1 MPMLSL
7 GASVGSTVRQTRS
20 SVWKR
25 APVIALAAAVAL
37 MLAGLILAAM
47 NERDYSAQKIDE
59 VTVQG
64 RFLALIV
71 TAALDFDDRAAAQE
85 YVDALKANPEAE
97 AAAIYDSHGALFA
110 SYSRGGA
117 AGLPAVPPPTGAAF
131 NGNRLIVAMPVI
143 EAGRTLGTVY
153 LDMVTEPV
161 WRRLQRY
168 VGIGL
173 LVTMAALLVLVLG
186 ATHAALTKAND
197 ELERQAVDLAAAN
210 RQLRGQIE
218 EREKAE
224 GALRQSQKMEAIGRL
239 TGGVAHDFNNLLT
252 VVAGNLDLIERLAE
266 AAPAGGVPSDRL
278 RRLVEA
284 AQRGLARGERLTRQL
299 LALSRQ
305 EPLQV
310 RIVDVN
316 ATIADFAPLI
326 QRAVGETIELR
337 LRLGDGKWRCK
348 LDPAQFESAI
358 LNLAINARDA
368 SKGGGTLTIATELA
382 RSRDDAPTKGE
393 AAVPQIVLRISDTG
407 SGMPPEVVRRIFEP
421 FYTTKP
427 MGLGSGLGLAQVWAF
442 ATQSGGQ
449 VEVDSEPGRGTV
461 FRLYLPLSQAADEEI
476 AVEPPAQAEQGGA
489 ETILVVEDED
499 DVREVASATLERLG
513 YRTIAVRD
521 GREALAILERGG
533 DLDLLFTDYV
543 MPNGLNGADLAR
555 AALRLRPGIKV
566 LVTSGYARQAST
578 STDNSRIDDFA
589 MIAKPYRS
597 AELAARIR
605 DLLDRVPVDRAS

>member
-1 MPMLSL
+1 MNTQVL
-7 GASVGSTVRQTRS
+7 QTRAS
-20 SVWKR
+20 FWKR

-37 MLAGLILAAM
+37 MVAGLILAAM

-71 TAALDFDDRAAAQE
+71 SAALDFDDRAAAQE

-97 AAAIYDSHGALFA
+97 AAAIYDAHGSLFA

-117 AGLPAVPPPTGAAF
+117 PALPAVPPPAGVAF
-131 NGNRLIVAMPVI
+131 KGDRLIVAMPVMQ
-143 EAGRTLGTVY
+143 AGTKLGTVY

-173 LVTMAALLVLVLG
+173 LVTMAALLVMVLG
-186 ATHAALTKAND
+186 ATHAALTKANT
-197 ELERQAVDLAAAN
+197 ELASQAVDLAAAN
-210 RQLRGQIE
+210 RQLRAQIE

-224 GALRQSQKMEAIGRL
+224 EALRQSQKMEAIGRL

-266 AAPAGGVPSDRL
+266 AAPEGGVPSDRL

-305 EPLQV
+305 EPLQA
-310 RIVDVN
+310 RIVNVN
-316 ATIADFAPLI
+316 AMIADFAPLI
-326 QRAVGETIELR
+326 QRAVGETID
-337 LRLGDGKWRCK
+337 LRLGLGGDKWRCK
-348 LDPAQFESAI
+348 LDPAQFEAAI

-368 SKGGGTLTIATELA
+368 SEGGGTLTIATELA
-382 RSRDDAPTKGE
+382 RSKDDAPTEGR
-393 AAVPQIVLRISDTG
+393 AGVSQIVLRISDTG
-407 SGMPPEVVRRIFEP
+407 SGMPPEVLRRIFEP
-421 FYTTKP
+421 FFTTKP
-427 MGLGSGLGLAQVWAF
+427 PGLGSGLGLAQVWAF
-442 ATQSGGQ
+442 VTQSGGR
-449 VEVDSEPGRGTV
+449 VDVDSEPGKGTI
-461 FRLYLPLSQAADEEI
+461 FQLHLPLSQGTDDEI
-476 AVEPPAQAEQGGA
+476 AVEPPTSAEQGGA

-499 DVREVASATLERLG
+499 DVRNVASATLERLG
-513 YRTIAVRD
+513 YRTIAARD
-521 GREALAILERGG
+521 GREALAILGSGG

-543 MPNGLNGADLAR
+543 MPNGLNGGDLAR

-566 LVTSGYARQAST
+566 LMTSGYARQASA
-578 STDNSRIDDFA
+578 SANNSAIDGFA
-589 MIAKPYRS
+589 MIVKPYRS

-605 DLLDRVPVDRAS
+605 ELLDTIAVDRAS